1 MTTTGS
7 THTTEPAPSGWV
19 EKQYART
26 LENLATDQDGL
37 LYDRHVRG
45 HLELTHAGDDI
56 VGQEAVAALRAASH
70 GFRTTVNRWLES
82 HGLSEGRL
90 ALLWQLYGTEC
101 PSQSDLATSMDVSP
115 RNVTGLVDHLEQDGL
130 VERYP
135 DPTDRRATLVRLT
148 EEGNRRLEAVRND
161 KGLARVT
168 LMAGFSEEELRML
181 RHLCLKLVRNFAQ
194 KAAPAKEMEKR

>member
-1 MTTTGS
+1 MTTTEP
-7 THTTEPAPSGWV
+7 THATEPALSGWV

-26 LENLATDQDGL
+26 LENLATDEDGL
-37 LYDRHVRG
+37 LFDRHVRG
-45 HLELTHAGDDI
+45 HLELTRAGEDI
-56 VGQEAVAALRAASH
+56 VGGEAVAALRAASH
-70 GFRTTVNRWLES
+70 GFRTSVNRWLEG

-90 ALLWQLYGTEC
+90 ALLWQVYGSEC

-115 RNVTGLVDHLEQDGL
+115 RNITGLVDHLEQDGL

-148 EEGNRRLEAVRND
+148 EEGDRRLEAVRND
-161 KGLARVT
+161 KGLARMT
-168 LMAGFSEEELRML
+168 LMAGFNDEELRML

-194 KAAPAKEMEKR
+194 KAAPAKEMEKQ